1 MLILKKIKNFFNPI
15 LSFKLRD
22 AKSLLDKLR
31 SEINDIKIKS
41 QNLTKTNYDLG
52 LYHFNAGNL
61 NDAIFRFK
69 LLKKFGISYPDLDY
83 LLGRCYFEKFKF
95 EKAKPY
101 LKHYMEGG
109 NKSKFKEGAEY
120 CLNIISNK
128 NDQIQFVPLDIIDH
142 KINQEFRFH
151 LGEFDKCVNSS
162 ENATYEELKK
172 ILNDT
177 EKVFNFN
184 VLDLGCHTGLLTY
197 LLRKNQLLNFA
208 LGVDL
213 NDKAVKHCENL
224 SIGKDKV
231 YNTVIKKDISSFLAS
246 SSKTD
251 SKFDIILGLDLISY
265 SAEIESLLSALQSY
279 ITDRGL
285 FLLNYY
291 FQDTQKDNY
300 VLNSKSEQFIYNKSF
315 VNNIIKKCGWSI
327 VKEEVIKVKKEKYSQ
342 ITLILKINHAPAS

>member
-1 MLILKKIKNFFNPI
+1 MLILKKIKNFFKPI
-15 LSFKLRD
+15 LSFKLSD
-22 AKSLLDKLR
+22 AQSWLDKLR
-31 SEINDIKIKS
+31 SKINEIRIKS
-41 QNLTKTNYDLG
+41 RNLTKTNYNLG
-52 LYHFNAGNL
+52 LHHFNAGNL

-69 LLKKFGISYPDLDY
+69 LLKKFGVNYPDLDY

-101 LKHYMEGG
+101 LKHYMEES
-109 NKSKFKEGAEY
+109 NESKFKKESEY
-120 CLNIISNK
+120 CLNIINNK
-128 NDQIQFVPLDIIDH
+128 TDQIRFVPLEIIDH
-142 KINQEFRFH
+142 KMNQEFRFH
-151 LGEFDKCVNSS
+151 LSEFKKCVNSS
-162 ENATYEELKK
+162 ENSTYEKLKK
-172 ILNDT
+172 VLNDT

-231 YNTVIKKDISSFLAS
+231 YNTVIKEDIRSFLAS

-265 SAEIESLLSALQSY
+265 STEIESLLSTLQPY
-279 ITDRGL
+279 INDQGI

-291 FQDTQKDNY
+291 FEGTQQDNY
-300 VLNSKSEQFIYNKSF
+300 VFNSKFEQFIYNKSF
-315 VNNIIKKCGWSI
+315 VNNIIKKCGWNI
-327 VKEEVIKVKKEKYSQ
+327 VKEEVIEVKNEEYSQ
-342 ITLILKINHAPAS
+342 VTLILKINHAPDS